1 MVIDM
6 LHCLKATVMQILRE
20 KNITQQDLADII
32 GVTRSAINLIL
43 NRDNIRISK
52 MKVISNALNYELVIT
67 YVSRYEDRKDFVM
80 LSDTEPNFFQ
90 SLDNLLQSRGL
101 TRQDLASML
110 ESSASSVEIMYN
122 HPDIA
127 VLRAKELANVLG
139 YNLSIRMISRKDPT
153 DNRRVV

>member
-1 MVIDM
+1 M

>member
-1 MVIDM
+1 M

-127 VLRAKELANVLG
+127 VLRTKELANVLG